1 MSWFSS
7 LFSSSGSAS
16 NIGNALLS
24 GIGSALGGG
33 SDRGSAPS
41 KEAGRESRRDMLYQA
56 GIEDFYKQRD
66 RSEKRDAFK
75 NYSGFGNLSLSNPA
89 YRNTHTPNTVTPLP
103 PTEGGADE
111 FNAYL
116 KKLQKPG
123 GR

>member
-7 LFSSSGSAS
+7 LFSSGGSSS

-24 GIGSALGGG
+24 GIGAALGGSG
-33 SDRGSAPS
+33 DRGSAPS
-41 KEAGRESRRDMLYQA
+41 KEAGRESRRDMLYAA

-75 NYSGFGNLSLSNPA
+75 NFSGFGNLSQTAPSYKNM
-89 YRNTHTPNTVTPLP
+89 HKPNVATPLP
-103 PTEGGADE
+103 ATEGGADE

-116 KKLQKPG
+116 KKLYKPG
-123 GR
+123 GG